1 MRTRI
6 SIGILLLCAATA
18 PAFGGGTVTLDL
30 VSPSSGVHYR
40 GDAPAEI
47 QWSITATVSAGDNM
61 GLACLL
67 VDLVQDPGNPQS
79 AVLTP
84 ASGVPPE
91 MVGFDRPAGIS
102 NPGNGYV
109 GTLVVYAGRDA
120 LVQIGGAQNNFGGL
134 PEPAVSGF
142 GEDFQVDANVG
153 QAAQGQLIAS
163 GSFATPS
170 TMGAYTV
177 LLQNPIANTLDTV
190 NEPPKWSPA
199 SPAAIQM
206 GGNGG
211 VVSFV
216 LCIAADADGD
226 ENLTSNDITV
236 FVDLLLGN
244 IAADPY
250 AMCTTDLNDDG
261 QIDGVDIHAFVQAF
275 LAG

>member
-1 MRTRI
+1 MSTRI
-6 SIGILLLCAATA
+6 TIGILLLCAATV

-30 VSPSSGVHYR
+30 ASPSSGGYYR

-47 QWSITATVSAGDNM
+47 QWSITAAVSAGDNM

-67 VDLVQDPGNPQS
+67 VDLVQDAGNPQA

-84 ASGVPPE
+84 ASGVPSE

-109 GTLVVYAGRDA
+109 GTQVVYAGLDA
-120 LVQIGGAQNNFGGL
+120 IVQIGGAQNNFGGL

-142 GEDFQVDANVG
+142 GEDFLVDANVG
-153 QAAQGQLIAS
+153 QSGQLIAS
-163 GSFATPS
+163 GSFVTPQ
-170 TMGAYTV
+170 TLGAYTV
-177 LLQNPIANTLDTV
+177 QLQNPIANTFDMV
-190 NEPPKWSPA
+190 NEPPKWSPVSSA
-199 SPAAIQM
+199 VVQM
-206 GGNGG
+206 GSSGG
-211 VVSFV
+211 AVSFV
-216 LCIAADADGD
+216 LCVAADADGD
-226 ENLTSNDITV
+226 QNLTSNDITV

-244 IAADPY
+244 TAADPY